1 MENNIAGWFEIP
13 VQNMDRAVAFYEEVF
28 QFKMQRNK
36 LGELEMA
43 WFPFSVD
50 GKGAAGSLVYH
61 PDFYKPSAHGTLV
74 YLSCEDVANESS
86 RIEKA
91 GGKILQPKKAISPEH
106 GFMALFIDSEGN
118 RVALHSAK

>member
-1 MENNIAGWFEIP
+1 
-13 VQNMDRAVAFYEEVF
+13 MDRAITFYETVF

-36 LGELEMA
+36 MGTLEMA
-43 WFPFSVD
+43 WFPFSLD
-50 GKGAAGSLVYH
+50 GKGASGSLVFH
-61 PDFYKPSAHGTLV
+61 PEFYKPSADGTLI

-91 GGKILQPKKAISPEH
+91 GGEILQPKKAISPEH